1 MNKRPVPA
9 SELSIRAVYTLMTEV
24 FQPRPIGWVG
34 TISASGIHNIAP
46 FSYFMPIGSAPPTV
60 AFSSAKDRY
69 GKEKNTLDNILE
81 TGVFTLSMV
90 TADLIDA
97 MNATS
102 ATVPANVS
110 EFEETGLT
118 AVTGTWV
125 NAPYVGEAH
134 VTSECRVLQ
143 TIPLGNTTLVIGEIL
158 GFHMSETWD
167 SRADV
172 PAHVGRLSGS
182 TYLLTS
188 GEQVSLPRPE

>member
-1 MNKRPVPA
+1 MKKRPVPA
-9 SELSIRAVYTLMTEV
+9 SDLSIRAVYTLMTEV

-34 TISASGIHNIAP
+34 TTSTAGIHNIAP

-60 AFSSAKDRY
+60 AFSSAKDRN

-90 TADLIDA
+90 TADLIA
-97 MNATS
+97 QMNASS
-102 ATVPANVS
+102 ATVPASVS
-110 EFEETGLT
+110 EFDETGLT
-118 AVTGTWV
+118 PVQGPWV

-167 SRADV
+167 AKEGV
-172 PAHVGRLSGS
+172 PAHVGRLSS
-182 TYLLTS
+182 TNYILTS

>member
-1 MNKRPVPA
+1 MKKRHVPA
-9 SELSIRAVYTLMTEV
+9 SDLSIRAVYTLMTEV

-34 TISASGIHNIAP
+34 TTSAAGIHNIAP

-60 AFSSAKDRY
+60 AFSSAKDRH

-90 TADLIDA
+90 TADLIEQ
-97 MNATS
+97 MNASS
-102 ATVPANVS
+102 ATVPADVS
-110 EFEETGLT
+110 EFDETGLT
-118 AVTGTWV
+118 PVQGTWV

-167 SRADV
+167 AREGV
-172 PAHVGRLSGS
+172 PAHVGRLSS
-182 TYLLTS
+182 TNYILTS

>member
-1 MNKRPVPA
+1 MKKRPVPA
-9 SELSIRAVYTLMTEV
+9 SDLSIRAVYTLMTEV

-34 TISASGIHNIAP
+34 TISAAGIHNIAP

-60 AFSSAKDRY
+60 AFSSAKDRH

-90 TADLIDA
+90 TADLIEQ
-97 MNATS
+97 MNASS
-102 ATVPANVS
+102 ATVPASVS
-110 EFEETGLT
+110 EFDETGLT
-118 AVTGTWV
+118 PVQGTWV
-125 NAPYVGEAH
+125 NAQYVGEAH
-134 VTSECRVLQ
+134 VTNECRVLQ

-167 SRADV
+167 AKEGV
-172 PAHVGRLSGS
+172 PAHVGRLSS
-182 TYLLTS
+182 TNYILTS

>member
-1 MNKRPVPA
+1 MKKRPVPA
-9 SELSIRAVYTLMTEV
+9 SDLSIRAVYTLMTEV

-34 TISASGIHNIAP
+34 TISAAGIHNIAP

-60 AFSSAKDRY
+60 AFSSAKDRH

-90 TADLIDA
+90 TADLIEQ
-97 MNATS
+97 MNASS
-102 ATVPANVS
+102 ATVPASVS
-110 EFEETGLT
+110 EFDETGLT
-118 AVTGTWV
+118 PVQGMWI

-167 SRADV
+167 AKDGV
-172 PAHVGRLSGS
+172 PAHVGRLSS
-182 TYLLTS
+182 TNYILTS

>member
-1 MNKRPVPA
+1 
-9 SELSIRAVYTLMTEV
+9 MTEV

-34 TISASGIHNIAP
+34 TTSAAGIHNIAP

-60 AFSSAKDRY
+60 AFSSAKDRN

-90 TADLIDA
+90 TADLIEQ
-97 MNATS
+97 MNASS
-102 ATVPANVS
+102 ATVPASVS
-110 EFEETGLT
+110 EFDETGLT
-118 AVTGTWV
+118 PVRGTWV
-125 NAPYVGEAH
+125 NAPYVEEAH

-167 SRADV
+167 AKEGI
-172 PAHVGRLSGS
+172 PAHVGRLSS
-182 TYLLTS
+182 TNYILTS
-188 GEQVSLPRPE
+188 GEQVSFPRPE

>member
-1 MNKRPVPA
+1 
-9 SELSIRAVYTLMTEV
+9 MTEV

-34 TISASGIHNIAP
+34 TISATGIHNIAP

-60 AFSSAKDRY
+60 AFSSAKDRS

-90 TADLIDA
+90 TADLIEE
-97 MNATS
+97 MNASS
-102 ATVPANVS
+102 ATVPAAVS
-110 EFEETGLT
+110 EFDETGLT
-118 AVTGTWV
+118 PVQGTWV

-167 SRADV
+167 AKEGV
-172 PAHVGRLSGS
+172 PAHVGRLSS
-182 TYLLTS
+182 TNYILTS
-188 GEQVSLPRPE
+188 GEQVSLHRPE

>member
-1 MNKRPVPA
+1 MKKRPVPA
-9 SELSIRAVYTLMTEV
+9 SDLSIRAVYTLMTEV

-34 TISASGIHNIAP
+34 TTSATGIHNIAP

-60 AFSSAKDRY
+60 AFSSAKDRH

-90 TADLIDA
+90 TADLIEQ
-97 MNATS
+97 MNASS
-102 ATVPANVS
+102 ATVPASVS
-110 EFEETGLT
+110 EYDETGLT
-118 AVTGTWV
+118 PVQGMWV

-167 SRADV
+167 AKDGV
-172 PAHVGRLSGS
+172 PANVGRLSS
-182 TYLLTS
+182 TNYILTS

>member
-1 MNKRPVPA
+1 MKKRPVPA
-9 SELSIRAVYTLMTEV
+9 SDLSIRAVYTLMTEV

-34 TISASGIHNIAP
+34 TTSAAGIHNIAP

-60 AFSSAKDRY
+60 AFSSAKDRH

-90 TADLIDA
+90 TADLIEQ
-97 MNATS
+97 MNTSS
-102 ATVPANVS
+102 ATVPASVS
-110 EFEETGLT
+110 EFDETGLT
-118 AVTGTWV
+118 PVQGTWV

-143 TIPLGNTTLVIGEIL
+143 TIPLGNTTLVIGESL

-167 SRADV
+167 AKDGV
-172 PAHVGRLSGS
+172 PAHVGRLSS
-182 TYLLTS
+182 TNYILTS

>member
-1 MNKRPVPA
+1 MKKRPVPA
-9 SELSIRAVYTLMTEV
+9 SDLSIRAVYTLMTEV

-34 TISASGIHNIAP
+34 TISAAGIHNIAP

-60 AFSSAKDRY
+60 AFSSAKDRH

-90 TADLIDA
+90 TADLIEQ
-97 MNATS
+97 MNASS
-102 ATVPANVS
+102 ATVPADVS
-110 EFEETGLT
+110 EFDETGLT
-118 AVTGTWV
+118 PVQGMWV

-167 SRADV
+167 ARESV
-172 PAHVGRLSGS
+172 PAHVGRLSS
-182 TYLLTS
+182 TNYILTS

>member
-9 SELSIRAVYTLMTEV
+9 SDLSIRDVYTLMTQV

-34 TISASGIHNIAP
+34 TISATGIHNIAP

-60 AFSSAKDRY
+60 AFSSAKDRN

-90 TADLIDA
+90 TADLIEE

-102 ATVPANVS
+102 ATVPAAVS
-110 EFEETGLT
+110 EFDETGLT
-118 AVTGTWV
+118 PIQGTWV

-158 GFHMSETWD
+158 GFHMSEIWD
-167 SRADV
+167 AKSDV
-172 PAHVGRLSGS
+172 PAHVGRLSS
-182 TYLLTS
+182 TNYILTS
-188 GEQVSLPRPE
+188 GEQLSLPRPD

>member
-1 MNKRPVPA
+1 MKKRPVPA
-9 SELSIRAVYTLMTEV
+9 SDLSIRAVYTLMTEV

-34 TISASGIHNIAP
+34 TTSAAGIHNIAP

-60 AFSSAKDRY
+60 AFSSAKDRH

-90 TADLIDA
+90 TADLIEQ
-97 MNATS
+97 MNASS
-102 ATVPANVS
+102 ATVPASVS
-110 EFEETGLT
+110 EFDETGLT
-118 AVTGTWV
+118 PVQGTWV

-143 TIPLGNTTLVIGEIL
+143 SIPLGNTTLVIGEIL

-167 SRADV
+167 AKENL
-172 PAHVGRLSGS
+172 PAHVGRLSS
-182 TYLLTS
+182 TNYILTS

>member
-1 MNKRPVPA
+1 MKKRPVPA
-9 SELSIRAVYTLMTEV
+9 SDLSIRAVYTLMTEV

-34 TISASGIHNIAP
+34 TISAAGIHNIAP

-60 AFSSAKDRY
+60 AFSSAKDRH

-90 TADLIDA
+90 TADLIEQ
-97 MNATS
+97 MNASS
-102 ATVPANVS
+102 ATVPASVS
-110 EFEETGLT
+110 EYDETGLT
-118 AVTGTWV
+118 PVQGMWV

-167 SRADV
+167 AKDGV
-172 PAHVGRLSGS
+172 PAHVGRLSS
-182 TYLLTS
+182 TNYILTS

>member
-9 SELSIRAVYTLMTEV
+9 TDLSIRAVYTLMTEV

-90 TADLIDA
+90 TANLIDA

-110 EFEETGLT
+110 SLT
-118 AVTGTWV
+118 RPAL
-125 NAPYVGEAH
+125 PPSQAH
-134 VTSECRVLQ
+134 
-143 TIPLGNTTLVIGEIL
+143 G
-158 GFHMSETWD
+158 
-167 SRADV
+167 
-172 PAHVGRLSGS
+172 
-182 TYLLTS
+182 
-188 GEQVSLPRPE
+188 

>member
-1 MNKRPVPA
+1 
-9 SELSIRAVYTLMTEV
+9 MTEV

-34 TISASGIHNIAP
+34 TTSAAGIHNIAP

-60 AFSSAKDRY
+60 AFSSAKDRN

-90 TADLIDA
+90 TADLIEQ
-97 MNATS
+97 MNASS
-102 ATVPANVS
+102 ATVPASVS
-110 EFEETGLT
+110 EFDETGLT
-118 AVTGTWV
+118 PVQGTWV

-167 SRADV
+167 AKAGV
-172 PAHVGRLSGS
+172 PAHVGRLSS
-182 TYLLTS
+182 TNYILTS

>member
-1 MNKRPVPA
+1 MKKRPVPA
-9 SELSIRAVYTLMTEV
+9 SDLSIRAVYTLMTEV

-34 TISASGIHNIAP
+34 TISAAGIHNIAP

-60 AFSSAKDRY
+60 AFSSAKDRH

-90 TADLIDA
+90 TADLIEQL
-97 MNATS
+97 NASS
-102 ATVPANVS
+102 ATVPATVS
-110 EFEETGLT
+110 EFDETGLT
-118 AVTGTWV
+118 PVQGTWV

-167 SRADV
+167 AREGV
-172 PAHVGRLSGS
+172 PAHVGRLSS
-182 TYLLTS
+182 TNYILTS

>member
-1 MNKRPVPA
+1 MKKRPVPA
-9 SELSIRAVYTLMTEV
+9 SDLSIRAVYTLMTEV

-34 TISASGIHNIAP
+34 TTSAAGIHNIAP

-60 AFSSAKDRY
+60 AFSSAKDRH

-90 TADLIDA
+90 TADLIEQ
-97 MNATS
+97 MNTSS
-102 ATVPANVS
+102 ATVPASVS
-110 EFEETGLT
+110 EFDETGLT
-118 AVTGTWV
+118 PVQGMWV
-125 NAPYVGEAH
+125 NAPYVAEAH

-167 SRADV
+167 AKDGV
-172 PAHVGRLSGS
+172 PAHVGRLSS
-182 TYLLTS
+182 TNYILTS